1 MNKSSQQWVSK
12 WNLTPFLE
20 SDALDLNWKTHGLIF
35 CILLSLFTL
44 IFIHFRYFSVSNC
57 FLSPV
62 LSKTTKY
69 EERKFK
75 KSEYCEKPDVKTC
88 SPCKER
94 FISFAP
100 YDRPWTLFL
109 GDLGMSFSKYGYA
122 IVWREILLRA
132 CTCQWSQLFVARLGS
147 INFV

>member
-1 MNKSSQQWVSK
+1 MNKSSEQWVRK

-44 IFIHFRYFSVSNC
+44 IFIHFRYFSVFNC

-88 SPCKER
+88 SPCKEG

-100 YDRPWTLFL
+100 YDRP
-109 GDLGMSFSKYGYA
+109 GPQDLSWGTWEWASPNMGMPLYGGKFSCEH
-122 IVWREILLRA
+122 VHLSDLS
-132 CTCQWSQLFVARLGS
+132 CLSHVFDL
-147 INFV
+147 